1 MDDLTAYFASNG
13 TIRGQK
19 CSDLRILVP
28 VNLLPRAGA
37 CVKGHLH
44 AGTATTV

>member
-1 MDDLTAYFASNG
+1 MDDLTAYFESNG
-13 TIRGQK
+13 TVSGRK

-37 CVKGHLH
+37 CVKGHLD
-44 AGTATTV
+44 AGTATTA